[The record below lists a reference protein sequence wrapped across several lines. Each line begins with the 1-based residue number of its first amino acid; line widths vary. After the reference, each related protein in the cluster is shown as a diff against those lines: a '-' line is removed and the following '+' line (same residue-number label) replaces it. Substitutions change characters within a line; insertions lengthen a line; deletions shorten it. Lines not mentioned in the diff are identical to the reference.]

1 MVNIEAATEEL
12 HRAFRCLNEA
22 FFDGELSE
30 PAITIQTGGKR
41 STMGWC
47 SRSPIWLDSEGKIQL
62 YEINIA
68 AEYLNNDFYETMDT
82 MLHEMVHLYN
92 KIHGVQDVSRGGQ
105 YHNKRFRD
113 ECLRRGF
120 YYPSN
125 EPDKKLGW
133 SFAKITD
140 ETKAKIDRFKIN
152 RDVFV
157 IARNTFGTVVSV
169 PAAEGGPSE
178 SGESAGKGDTQRKK
192 SHIRKYVCPGCG
204 NSVRASKMVNIRC
217 DDCDEKMLEEEPKD

>member
-22 FFDGELSE
+22 FFDGELPE

-68 AEYLNNDFYETMDT
+68 AEYLNIDLYETMDT

-120 YYPSN
+120 YYASS

-140 ETKAKIDRFKIN
+140 ETKAKIDQFNIN

-169 PAAEGGPSE
+169 PAAEGESSE
-178 SGESAGKGDTQRKK
+178 AEEAAGSGETQRKK

-204 NSVRASKMVNIRC
+204 NSVRASKVVNIRC
-217 DDCDEKMLEEEPKD
+217 DDCDEKTVEEEPQD

>member
-22 FFDGELSE
+22 FFDGELPE

-68 AEYLNNDFYETMDT
+68 AEYLNIDLYETMDT

-120 YYPSN
+120 YYVFS

-140 ETKAKIDRFKIN
+140 ETKAKIDQFKLN

-157 IARNTFGTVVSV
+157 IARNTFGTVVSA
-169 PAAEGGPSE
+169 PTTE
-178 SGESAGKGDTQRKK
+178 GESPETEAAGNGEAQRKK
-192 SHIRKYVCPGCG
+192 SHIRKYICPGCG
-204 NSVRASKMVNIRC
+204 NSVRASKVVNIRC